1 MKRSTPHFVNDDV
14 REQHA
19 RNISCGAR
27 YSTLIMQTER
37 TARVHEYIYIYI
49 WTTTT
54 RMTTRDLRAA
64 QIA

>member
-1 MKRSTPHFVNDDV
+1 MKRSTPHFVNDDA

-37 TARVHEYIYIYI
+37 TARVHEYIYMDDDYAH
-49 WTTTT
+49 
-54 RMTTRDLRAA
+54 DNA
-64 QIA
+64 